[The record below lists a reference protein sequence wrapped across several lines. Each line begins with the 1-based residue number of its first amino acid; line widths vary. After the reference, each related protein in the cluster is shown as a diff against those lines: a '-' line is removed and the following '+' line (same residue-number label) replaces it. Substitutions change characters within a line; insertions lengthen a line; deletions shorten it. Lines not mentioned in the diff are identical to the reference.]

1 MKTMASWA
9 AHRCSTHV
17 IAQASDTPQ
26 KICQN
31 SNNCFYIQYYAGMS
45 LPTPLTWAPSPAPAP
60 AALAPVGMPLS
71 THAPQ
76 PLNARALAALSVPSA
91 PQPLAFFNATVR
103 AGFPSPAA
111 DHSHKRIDLNDQ
123 LVRNR
128 EATFLFRVRGDSMTG
143 AGIYDGDTLVIDRS
157 LDARHHHI
165 VLAVVNQE
173 FTVKRLYRRAGV
185 VKLLA
190 ENPIYPALV
199 FQPDQELSIWGVVT
213 FNLHKLT

>member
-1 MKTMASWA
+1 
-9 AHRCSTHV
+9 
-17 IAQASDTPQ
+17 
-26 KICQN
+26 
-31 SNNCFYIQYYAGMS
+31 MS
-45 LPTPLTWAPSPAPAP
+45 APPSLAFAPSPVPLPSGLTTGNSPAS
-60 AALAPVGMPLS
+60 A
-71 THAPQ
+71 HAPQ
-76 PLNARALAALSVPSA
+76 SLDARALAALSAPGA

-111 DHSHKRIDLNDQ
+111 DHSHKRIDLNDH

-173 FTVKRLYRRAGV
+173 FTVKRLHRRAGV

-190 ENPIYPALV
+190 ENPLYPALV

>member
-1 MKTMASWA
+1 MTGGP
-9 AHRCSTHV
+9 
-17 IAQASDTPQ
+17 IQYPE
-26 KICQN
+26 ICQN
-31 SNNCFYIQYYAGMS
+31 SNNCFYIQYYPSMS
-45 LPTPLTWAPSPAPAP
+45 APLPLALTPSTAPSPA
-60 AALAPVGMPLS
+60 GLS
-71 THAPQ
+71 TASGLPCHHAPQ
-76 PLNARALAALSVPSA
+76 PLNA
-91 PQPLAFFNATVR
+91 QPLAFFNATVR

-111 DHSHKRIDLNDQ
+111 DHSHKRIDLNDH